1 MKIKRYIAAFVI
13 FVSALMLSSCLLPGM
28 IPLTAATAGP
38 MPVMETSGDKLI
50 QTLQAGN
57 YVRLEALAKEKYTE
71 QDLSKPGTW
80 PFTIKITDNKP
91 TYFSYSW
98 CAVDEKTL
106 QQNYQHINA
115 TLYING
121 EKLGKDV
128 VHNLSYQLQNGMF
141 CGDFGV
147 LLSDWPA
154 GKSELKAI
162 ATFDQKINDGIS
174 DYAAGDYVFV
184 YNVTAGK

>member
-1 MKIKRYIAAFVI
+1 MMCKMMSVAAMGV
-13 FVSALMLSSCLLPGM
+13 MLAASVANADYL
-28 IPLTAATAGP
+28 LTADPVQVNGQHAGDI
-38 MPVMETSGDKLI
+38 S
-50 QTLQAGN
+50 A
-57 YVRLEALAKEKYTE
+57 
-71 QDLSKPGTW
+71 
-80 PFTIKITDNKP
+80 FTIKITDNKP

-98 CAVDEKTL
+98 CAADEKTL

-141 CGDFGV
+141 CGDFGA
-147 LLSDWPA
+147 LLSDWPT
-154 GKSELKAI
+154 GKYELKAI

-174 DYAAGDYVFV
+174 DYDAGDYVFV